1 MLDIKLTRDVVMG
14 GKIHTKGSVIT
25 VSKSLKYESFGE
37 LFSQPKK
44 SEEPAPESKSDPK
57 RSRTKPEAK
66 PEPEV
71 TENDGTGNNP

>member
-1 MLDIKLTRDVVMG
+1 MPDIKLTRDVVMG

-37 LFSQPKK
+37 LVSQPKK
-44 SEEPAPESKSDPK
+44 SEEPAPEPKSEPK

-71 TENDGTGNNP
+71 TEDGAGDNP